1 MSREGFFLFFL
12 FLIKQKIAITH
23 KGTTPRNTSPV
34 TATTFAEVVKA
45 SKNPVVVVSG
55 KDVVGGSSVDDTVT
69 SGFVVMDVDDVVVVD
84 SFVVSFDSIVSR
96 QQLIANELL
105 TA

>member
-1 MSREGFFLFFL
+1 MSREGFFL
-12 FLIKQKIAITH
+12 FLIKQKIAITI

-69 SGFVVMDVDDVVVVD
+69 SVFVTVVMDVDDVVVVD

-96 QQLIANELL
+96 QQLIANKPL

>member
-1 MSREGFFLFFL
+1 MSREGFFL
-12 FLIKQKIAITH
+12 FLIKQKIAITI

-45 SKNPVVVVSG
+45 SKNPVVVVPG

-69 SGFVVMDVDDVVVVD
+69 SVFVTVVMDVDDVVVVD

-96 QQLIANELL
+96 QQLIANKPL

>member
-1 MSREGFFLFFL
+1 MSREGFFL
-12 FLIKQKIAITH
+12 FLIKQKIAITI

-69 SGFVVMDVDDVVVVD
+69 SGFVVMDVDDVVVVE

-96 QQLIANELL
+96 QQLIGNKPL

>member
-23 KGTTPRNTSPV
+23 KGATPRNTSPV

-69 SGFVVMDVDDVVVVD
+69 FGFVVTDVDDVVVVE
-84 SFVVSFDSIVSR
+84 SCVVSFDSIVSR
-96 QQLIANELL
+96 QQLIANKPL

>member
-1 MSREGFFLFFL
+1 MSREGFFL
-12 FLIKQKIAITH
+12 FLIKQKIAITI

-69 SGFVVMDVDDVVVVD
+69 SGFVVTDVDDVVVVE
-84 SFVVSFDSIVSR
+84 SCVVSFDSIVSR
-96 QQLIANELL
+96 QQLIAYKPL